1 MKGQKIFLLA
11 AWLAFFTMA
20 NAQQYSR
27 VVSLAPSLTKNIYY
41 LNAQSDLVACTSYCH
56 KAKEDDKTVVASMV
70 TVNVERIVGLKPDLV
85 LATSITNPEY
95 IEMLRK
101 FNIRVEVFP
110 TPNSFAGLCSQF
122 VEMGK
127 LLGKEQ
133 DAVQQVANIKKE
145 IEELKLLAA
154 TSSVNKK
161 VFIQIGADP
170 LYAVIPSSF
179 MNDYILF
186 ANATNVAE
194 NLARGALS
202 REAVIARNP
211 DYIFVVT
218 MGIVG
223 EEEKKVWESFDKL
236 NAVKN
241 NKIFIIDSD
250 LACTP
255 TPPTFLQTM
264 RLISE
269 YLND

>member
-41 LNAQSDLVACTSYCH
+41 LNAESRLLACTSYC
-56 KAKEDDKTVVASMV
+56 KRAKEDDKAVVASMV
-70 TVNVERIVGLKPDLV
+70 TVNVEKIVGLKPDLV

-110 TPNSFAGLCSQF
+110 TPKSFEGICSQF

-127 LLGKEQ
+127 LLGKEE
-133 DAVQQVANIKKE
+133 DAIQHVADIKRE
-145 IEELKLLAA
+145 IEAIKMLSA
-154 TSSVNKK
+154 TRNFNKK

-194 NLARGALS
+194 DLTMGALS
-202 REAVIARNP
+202 REAVLTRNP

-223 EEEKKVWESFDKL
+223 EEEKKVWERFGDL

-241 NKIFIIDSD
+241 NRIFIIDSD

-264 RLISE
+264 RLISKC
-269 YLND
+269 LND

>member
-41 LNAQSDLVACTSYCH
+41 LNAQSGLVARTSYCH

-110 TPNSFAGLCSQF
+110 TPNSFAGVCSQF

-145 IEELKLLAA
+145 IDRK
-154 TSSVNKK
+154 SV
-161 VFIQIGADP
+161 V
-170 LYAVIPSSF
+170 
-179 MNDYILF
+179 
-186 ANATNVAE
+186 
-194 NLARGALS
+194 
-202 REAVIARNP
+202 
-211 DYIFVVT
+211 
-218 MGIVG
+218 
-223 EEEKKVWESFDKL
+223 
-236 NAVKN
+236 
-241 NKIFIIDSD
+241 
-250 LACTP
+250 
-255 TPPTFLQTM
+255 
-264 RLISE
+264 
-269 YLND
+269 